1 MFSIFYSRRLFA
13 FTASSTCRSLQIQC
27 QGRGDEI
34 INIYMY
40 FFFQLIS
47 LHTFLLDGPF
57 HYFVVIV
64 VVFYYFLTLFYT
76 VY

>member
-1 MFSIFYSRRLFA
+1 MF
-13 FTASSTCRSLQIQC
+13 
-27 QGRGDEI
+27 
-34 INIYMY
+34 

-64 VVFYYFLTLFYT
+64 VVFYYFLTLFYN